1 MEIRIARR
9 RRDLR
14 RDGVLFLV
22 GVVGLLV
29 AELVVP
35 AVSFLAADGAV
46 HGFLFGASLGVLF
59 SGVFR
64 ATARQTLSSA
74 LALGVG
80 TALGAVVDL
89 F

>member
-1 MEIRIARR
+1 MLNLDRQ

-14 RDGVLFLV
+14 RDGARFLV
-22 GVVGLLV
+22 GVAGLLV

-35 AVSFLAADGAV
+35 AASFFTADGAV
-46 HGFLFGASLGVLF
+46 HGFLFGASLGVLL

-64 ATARQTLSSA
+64 ATARQALSST

-80 TALGAVVDL
+80 FALGAVVDL